1 MLTYTVTLWNAE
13 GEEAFLTHDGTT
25 TTCDACATRFIDTVT
40 AEAAAMRAMQSGWAY
55 AIEEEDL

>member
-1 MLTYTVTLWNAE
+1 MQTYIVTIWNAE

-25 TTCDACATRFIDTVT
+25 TLCDACATRFIDPVT

-55 AIEEEDL
+55 AIEEDDL